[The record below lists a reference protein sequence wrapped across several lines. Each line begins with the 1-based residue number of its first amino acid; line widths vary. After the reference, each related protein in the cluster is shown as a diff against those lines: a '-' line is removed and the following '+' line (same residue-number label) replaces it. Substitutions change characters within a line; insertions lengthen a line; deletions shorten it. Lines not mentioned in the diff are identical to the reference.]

1 MLIDIGNSTNRR
13 YKLYSKMSF
22 STKVGLTMLQ
32 KLVILLVTT
41 SLVFSTAMVS
51 VSSKTPS
58 FFPRR
63 QHKQKQLHRRG
74 RGRKNISSK
83 NNNTIIRHVSS
94 SSPSPSP
101 SSELNSHH
109 QEAPWISGFKNSLA
123 SGLAAGC
130 SKMLLAPFDI
140 IKTLQ
145 QASLAT
151 AASTTGTTTTV
162 AAVSKG
168 LSITQ
173 AAQVILN
180 RPKGF
185 LEFYSG
191 VGVAVVG
198 SMPSV
203 GLYFGIYSFCKK
215 SFQQWDPE
223 KYEQRQTLY
232 IALSA
237 AIGNTIASAS
247 RVPFEV
253 VKQNF
258 QTGAWMSYGDVARNF
273 SLQTFFPTGGIASQM
288 LRDVPYAIV
297 TLLTYEY
304 LKSVWKTRA
313 ENHFPNVPVRSWDLL
328 VGGLAGGLGAFVT
341 NPMDVIKTRLQ
352 TDALSN
358 RYGGSIIT
366 CAELTLKEGK
376 TAFLRGSVPR
386 LLHKVPANAFFFLFY
401 EFFRSLLK
409 VQDDT
414 TATAA
419 NTSKKMN
426 R

>member
-1 MLIDIGNSTNRR
+1 L
-13 YKLYSKMSF
+13 K
-22 STKVGLTMLQ
+22 
-32 KLVILLVTT
+32 
-41 SLVFSTAMVS
+41 
-51 VSSKTPS
+51 
-58 FFPRR
+58 
-63 QHKQKQLHRRG
+63 
-74 RGRKNISSK
+74 
-83 NNNTIIRHVSS
+83 
-94 SSPSPSP
+94 
-101 SSELNSHH
+101 SHH
-109 QEAPWISGFKNSLA
+109 QEAPWISGFKNSVA

-140 IKTLQ
+140 IKTMQ

-151 AASTTGTTTTV
+151 AASTKGTTTTV

-173 AAQVILN
+173 AAQVIMN

-237 AIGNTIASAS
+237 AIGNTIASSS

-258 QTGAWMSYGDVARNF
+258 QTGVYTTIGDVVRNF
-273 SLQTFFPTGGIASQM
+273 SLKTLFPTGGIASQM

-297 TLLTYEY
+297 TLLTYEH

-313 ENHFPNVPVRSWDLL
+313 ENQFPQVPVRSWDLL
-328 VGGLAGGLGAFVT
+328 VGGLAGGLGSFVT

-409 VQDDT
+409 VQDG
-414 TATAA
+414 TAA
-419 NTSKKMN
+419 TDANSTNKVK